1 MKARPPLKAAVAA
14 LCVIVVGCQ
23 REARPFRKLREVAG
37 RPPGETQPFMA
48 GGGMPAGSE
57 SPFQRN
63 AWGISEGKRLFA
75 AYNCTGCHLNGGGG
89 IGPPLMDDQWI
100 YGFQAANIYSTV
112 VEGRPNGMPSFR
124 NKIPDYQVWQLV
136 AYIQAMSGQV
146 PIDALPGRDEHM
158 QVRRAEPITPYQG
171 RIQTGHR

>member
-1 MKARPPLKAAVAA
+1 MKPTVAA
-14 LCVIVVGCQ
+14 LCLSLVFALGCQ
-23 REARPFRKLREVAG
+23 REARPFQKLRQMAG

-48 GGGMPAGSE
+48 GGGTPPGSE

-75 AYNCTGCHLNGGGG
+75 AYNCSGCHLNGGGG

-100 YGFQAANIYSTV
+100 YGFEAANIYSTI

-124 NKIPDYQVWQLV
+124 NKIPEYQVWQLV
-136 AYIQAMSGQV
+136 AYVQAMSGQV

-171 RIQTGHR
+171 RVQTGHR